1 MNVNVIYY
9 LLCEWSTTPEP
20 LNFFLTLDGRLLFLD
35 IWFVPNKFFRLSVL
49 HPARLKVDHP
59 NAQRV
64 AGCFTA
70 GKSIPTMNYEKE
82 DLPQP
87 HN

>member
-1 MNVNVIYY
+1 MLYIIYY
-9 LLCEWSTTPEP
+9 ANGRRRPSHWI
-20 LNFFLTLDGRLLFLD
+20 FFLTLGGRLLFLD